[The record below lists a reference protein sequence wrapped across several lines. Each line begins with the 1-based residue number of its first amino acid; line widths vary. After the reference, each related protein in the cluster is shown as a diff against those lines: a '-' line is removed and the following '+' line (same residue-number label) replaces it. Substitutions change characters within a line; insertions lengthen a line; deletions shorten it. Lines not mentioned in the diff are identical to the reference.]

1 MKSAKTLNEEA
12 KKTFNQLNEFNP
24 TAIKGFTEYIHSAE
38 KDGALSAKM
47 KQIIMVSISV
57 AQQCQWCIAYHTK
70 KALDFGAT
78 REELLEA
85 CMVTGLLGG
94 GPSMM
99 YSGIVIDAIEEFQNY
114 KEK

>member
-1 MKSAKTLNEEA
+1 MTSAKTLNEDA
-12 KKTFNQLNEFNP
+12 KNIFNQLNEFNP
-24 TAIKGFTEYIHSAE
+24 TAITGFTKYIHSAE

-47 KQIIMVSISV
+47 KQIIMVSVSV
-57 AQQCQWCIAYHTK
+57 AKQCEWCIVYHTK

-78 REELLEA
+78 RDELLEA

-99 YSGIVIDAIEEFQNY
+99 YSGIVINAIEECENY
-114 KEK
+114 KLA

>member
-1 MKSAKTLNEEA
+1 MKSAKTVNA
-12 KKTFNQLNEFNP
+12 YATNTFNQLNEFNP
-24 TAIKGFTEYIHSAE
+24 TAIKGFTKYIHSAE
-38 KDGALSAKM
+38 RDGALSAKM
-47 KQIIMVSISV
+47 KQIIMVSVSV
-57 AQQCQWCIAYHTK
+57 AQKCEWCIAYHTK

-99 YSGIVIDAIEEFQNY
+99 YSGIVINAIEEFQNN
-114 KEK
+114 KEV